1 MNLNQNGSWVASG
14 TQFNGG
20 KRQMTGLKAK
30 TLRRILKKAGLKT
43 SGKKK
48 TLRARAKKAHLV
60 RGGAVGLGAVQN
72 ASVAAPT
79 TGGRH
84 RSRRRGLFRKF
95 F

>member
-60 RGGAVGLGAVQN
+60 RGGAPGLAVVSGAEG
-72 ASVAAPT
+72 AAPA
-79 TGGRH
+79 TGGRRRH
-84 RSRRRGLFRKF
+84 RSSGMFRKF